1 MSKTLLDEF
10 DRVIMFWLLGQ
21 NFRQTSPCL
30 NWLELEICVKKIQE
44 ISGNF
49 DFCFVLI
56 LVVKSYFTR
65 YFLHFLIIGT
75 FIEKLSL

>member
-21 NFRQTSPCL
+21 NFHQTSPCL

-49 DFCFVLI
+49 DFCFDFGCQVI
-56 LVVKSYFTR
+56 FYQIFASFSNHW
-65 YFLHFLIIGT
+65 HFYRKT
-75 FIEKLSL
+75 

>member
-1 MSKTLLDEF
+1 MIKHFL
-10 DRVIMFWLLGQ
+10 IGP
-21 NFRQTSPCL
+21 TS
-30 NWLELEICVKKIQE
+30 NQESSLEIPVFLDRNLFQKMQE

-49 DFCFVLI
+49 VFCFVLI
-56 LVVKSYFTR
+56 LVVKLYFTR